1 MEDYKLLD
9 FLSHVRIE
17 CRVANVSQLSLAA
30 TDPEINYKEKGFI
43 WVHSFSDF
51 SPCLLDP
58 IPWFG
63 GKAAHYGE
71 SMQDS

>member
-43 WVHSFSDF
+43 
-51 SPCLLDP
+51 
-58 IPWFG
+58 
-63 GKAAHYGE
+63 
-71 SMQDS
+71 